1 MKILV
6 FEYIT
11 GGGFNRQELPASLA
25 REGRLML
32 LALLDG
38 LAAMKGSMLR

>member
-11 GGGFNRQELPASLA
+11 GGGFNKHELPDALA
-25 REGRLML
+25 NEGRLML
-32 LALLDG
+32 QALLDN
-38 LAAMKGSMLR
+38 